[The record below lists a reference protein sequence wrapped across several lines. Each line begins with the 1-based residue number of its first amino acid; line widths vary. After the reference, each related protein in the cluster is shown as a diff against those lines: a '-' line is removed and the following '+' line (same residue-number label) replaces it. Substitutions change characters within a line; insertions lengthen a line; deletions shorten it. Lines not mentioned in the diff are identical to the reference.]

1 MPSETTDVAAWLRAQ
16 PSLSGNAPAWDIGDL
31 PAAPEDL
38 FVAWLTQAIDDG
50 VAEPLAATL
59 ATVGSDGVPDARTL
73 ILKDVDARGW
83 AFAGPRASR
92 KAAQLAAHPAG
103 ALNFWWQP
111 LVRAVRVRGHVEEA
125 SPDESAADLASRP
138 APARAGLGPDRWVL
152 WRLIPERVEFWQGA
166 PDRRHTRIVYERRDG
181 EWTRAAIAGVPV
193 IEEEQPRND

>member
-1 MPSETTDVAAWLRAQ
+1 MPSEKSDIATWLRAQ
-16 PSLSGNAPAWDIGDL
+16 PSLRGNAPAWDIGDL

-38 FVAWLTQAIDDG
+38 FVAWLSEAIDDG
-50 VAEPLAATL
+50 VAEAHAATL
-59 ATVGSDGVPDARTL
+59 ATIGADGLPDARTL
-73 ILKDVDARGW
+73 ILKGVDARGW

-111 LVRAVRVRGHVEEA
+111 VVRAVRVRGHVEEA
-125 SPDESAADLASRP
+125 SPDDSAADLASRP
-138 APARAGLGPDRWVL
+138 ASARAELGAEGWVL

-181 EWTRAAIAGVPV
+181 EWTHAAIAGAPV
-193 IEEEQPRND
+193 IEEQPRND